1 MQVSLK
7 KVGFDQPTR
16 VHEHWH
22 TDISYLNIKG
32 TFVYLIYVIDGYFRS
47 ILSWYDRIKMESI
60 DIQIVLWR
68 ACDKYLTPSDPNNPR
83 LITANGS
90 QFFTKRI

>member
-1 MQVSLK
+1 
-7 KVGFDQPTR
+7 
-16 VHEHWH
+16 
-22 TDISYLNIKG
+22 
-32 TFVYLIYVIDGYFRS
+32 
-47 ILSWYDRIKMESI
+47 MESI

-90 QFFTKRI
+90 QFLTKEFKDTLKYFSIKNVKTSVNHPQSNGKWNDFMEP